1 MSRPPVQPDPQHDP
15 LPDDPALRS
24 LLHGHFAGHRA
35 SQALRRRIEE
45 LLAAA
50 PASIHPGEGQPPLDP
65 HAGLDGV
72 ASNLG
77 GDRSAGRGST
87 WRGAAWRRPAALAA
101 VLVIIAGLGWLS
113 LQVARSLG
121 QRALLAENRPLV
133 DASLELARAAEL
145 PLVDLVPSNL
155 PTDAIAR
162 QLSNLLGRDVVV
174 PDASLQGWTVST
186 AGVIDVAGQLVG
198 CVVYRNHARSAMLL
212 AWPAT
217 PHLSV
222 GDWFDRKLGDHRVA
236 AVGMRDGVQI
246 WVTAPCKPGEDD
258 GLEDLYGPVLARR
271 FP

>member
-1 MSRPPVQPDPQHDP
+1 MSRPPVQPDP

-35 SQALRRRIEE
+35 SAALRRRIEE
-45 LLAAA
+45 LLAAG
-50 PASIHPGEGQPPLDP
+50 PAGIHRGDGEPPFDP

-72 ASNLG
+72 AGRLS
-77 GDRSAGRGST
+77 GDASA
-87 WRGAAWRRPAALAA
+87 WRGAAGRVAVGRRLAAFAA

-113 LQVARSLG
+113 LQGARTLA
-121 QRALLAENRPLV
+121 QRALLADNRPLV
-133 DASLELARAAEL
+133 DASLALARATEL

-155 PTDAIAR
+155 PSDAISR
-162 QLSNLLGRDVVV
+162 QLSTLLRRNVVV
-174 PDASLQGWTVST
+174 PDANLKGWTVST
-186 AGVIDVAGQLVG
+186 AGVLDFNGQQVG
-198 CVVYRNHARSAMLL
+198 CVVYRNHSRSAMLL

-217 PHLSV
+217 PHLSA
-222 GDWFDRKLGDHRVA
+222 GDWFDKQLGDHRVA
-236 AVGMRDGVQI
+236 AVGLRDGVQI